1 MKITI
6 DTEQVLNTLGHD
18 GEHWVQGVWETP
30 EGGMC
35 LHGAIQKCQPKPGD
49 ACLIRQVARREG
61 WGIGF
66 NDEAEG
72 WSVVKNRIL
81 EGLEVTDQQLE
92 ETYGPNWRYIVTL
105 TRQAASLT
113 EEQAERIGAAW
124 NAAWNAAQDAAWSA
138 AWCAARRTAARNAA
152 WSAAWSAARN
162 AARNA
167 DGDVVGDAVGNAAYA
182 LVVRDLIYYEHYQAL
197 AGPWESVMG
206 PITECCE
213 DDE

>member
-61 WGIGF
+61 WGISF
-66 NDEAEG
+66 NDGAEG

-92 ETYGPNWRYIVTL
+92 ETYGPNWRYIVAL
-105 TRQAASLT
+105 ARQAASLT
-113 EEQAERIGAAW
+113 REQAERIGAAW
-124 NAAWNAAQDAAWSA
+124 KAAQDAAQDA
-138 AWCAARRTAARNAA
+138 AYNAAYNAAGGNARGVAWRAA
-152 WSAAWSAARN
+152 WSAALN
-162 AARNA
+162 AAGYA
-167 DGDVVGDAVGNAAYA
+167 AGDAAGKAAYA
-182 LVVRDLIYYEHYQAL
+182 LVVRDLICPEHYQAI